1 MLVLE
6 ASSLK
11 SCGSLA
17 RNVRFGSLSLEKLRK
32 PRAKCSFWKL
42 LYLSS
47 STGVV
52 LSSTFGGGVFVFVWC
67 CLCGGVF
74 VVVFVWWCFCGVFEV
89 VFVWW
94 CFCGGV
100 CVVVL
105 LWRCFLWR
113 CFCGGV
119 FVVVFLRWCFFV
131 VVFFR
136 GGVFE
141 VVFFRGGV
149 FVGKESCVGKC
160 CRGVL
165 KECCEGVLWR
175 SG

>member
-1 MLVLE
+1 MEASHEMLVLE

-89 VFVWW
+89 VFFRGGVFVVVFLWWCLCGGVFVVVFVWW

-100 CVVVL
+100 
-105 LWRCFLWR
+105 
-113 CFCGGV
+113 FCGGV
-119 FVVVFLRWCFFV
+119 FVVVFLWWCF
-131 VVFFR
+131 
-136 GGVFE
+136 
-141 VVFFRGGV
+141 
-149 FVGKESCVGKC
+149 
-160 CRGVL
+160 
-165 KECCEGVLWR
+165 
-175 SG
+175 